1 MKTNKPYENIAVIIG
16 KLMNMRKVHERL
28 GAAFYE
34 IKVRVNRQTPGKHD
48 DIIVYAPQ
56 WALPGGIAISDTIRL
71 VGELRIYKNRNS
83 LWQAKCMKV
92 YTKRIDVV
100 ASTVP
105 HTNRVELIG
114 DICQVWGKRKT
125 PLTERVITELALMV
139 YRTEGYSKGE
149 RADRIHC
156 IVWGEDGLANV
167 SHDPDDKVHIIGR
180 IQERTFEKEHP
191 DGKVTKETT
200 HEVSCQIIE
209 NC

>member
-1 MKTNKPYENIAVIIG
+1 MITNKPYENIAVIIG
-16 KLMNMRKVHERL
+16 KLMNLRKVHERL
-28 GAAFYE
+28 GATFYE
-34 IKVRVNRQTPGKHD
+34 ITVRVNRTTPGKYD
-48 DIIVYAPQ
+48 NIIVYAPQ
-56 WALPGGIAISDTIRL
+56 WALPDGIAINDTIRL
-71 VGELRIYKNRNS
+71 IGEVRIYKNRNS

-100 ASTVP
+100 GSTVP

-114 DICQVWGKRKT
+114 DICQVWGKRKI

-156 IVWGEDGLANV
+156 IAWGDSLE
-167 SHDPDDKVHIIGR
+167 KVHHEPDTKVHVIGR
-180 IQERTFEKEHP
+180 IQERTFEKENP
-191 DGKVTKETT
+191 NGTVAKETT
-200 HEVSCQIIE
+200 HEVSCQVIE